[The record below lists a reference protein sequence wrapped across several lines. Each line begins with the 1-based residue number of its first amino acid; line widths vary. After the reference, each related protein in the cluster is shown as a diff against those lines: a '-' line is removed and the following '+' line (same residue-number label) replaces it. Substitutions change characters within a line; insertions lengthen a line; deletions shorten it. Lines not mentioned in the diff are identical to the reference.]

1 MTSAC
6 QLSRNDSVEAETDA
20 GFIQREVAKISI
32 HSARVGGDRYIRCKS
47 PALPAFQSTP
57 PVWAET
63 IIGVGDRLAQLISIH
78 SARVG
83 GDQHPLCLRRH
94 RYNFNPLRPCGRR
107 LELRVFLF
115 LYQNFNPLRPCG
127 RRLAKWENKI
137 TRELFQSTPPVWAET
152 SPYSCTKRSYAISI
166 HSARVG
172 GDHMRSLIL
181 RRCSAFQSTPPVWA
195 ETAVSRSSI
204 CNRRFQST
212 PPVWAETL
220 RAIHPIPVVNIFQS
234 TPPVWAETFND

>member
-1 MTSAC
+1 M
-6 QLSRNDSVEAETDA
+6 EAETDA

-107 LELRVFLF
+107 L
-115 LYQNFNPLRPCG
+115 
-127 RRLAKWENKI
+127 AKWENKI

-195 ETAVSRSSI
+195 ET
-204 CNRRFQST
+204 
-212 PPVWAETL
+212 
-220 RAIHPIPVVNIFQS
+220 
-234 TPPVWAETFND
+234 